1 MMVIKLNDNGIV
13 KTFRCKGI
21 ELAEEKDAPDFLII
35 TFKNGNKLIFGKNVR
50 ILAVSV

>member
-1 MMVIKLNDNGIV
+1 MMVIKVNDNGIV

-21 ELAEEKDAPDFLII
+21 ELADEKDAPDFLII
-35 TFKNGNKLIFGKNVR
+35 TFENGNKLTFGNNVI